1 MDIGRISIC
10 FAQGKW
16 LTIRPLKKSVSLVSL
31 VSAVSFWFVKLREA
45 SRIDERKPVNPAND
59 FFSEGSMRMGLINRK
74 PGNKDAIASDWE
86 LEHAKIRMALYTPSY
101 SEQHPVKHWAFA
113 RIDPPTMKAIGE
125 DPQEFAKFRDEFRN
139 AIKPNDDFEDLLAG
153 KMVEARWRQFRLLK
167 AEAAIL
173 AQGRCQFV
181 MDRRRQLGEPQGGM
195 SGVNGA
201 APPLTGPVST
211 TSFNEPGT
219 QPHGTP
225 SRSRFVTLVKFLK
238 TVRGAVKSEGFQ
250 GESLK
255 LLESVSEP
263 EVAATT
269 ALVAVNSEH
278 ARVETAENRSVG
290 EGPSKN
296 FLAWLDTEIT
306 AFEELDKLDHAAEA
320 ELSGYAFDARLL
332 LPDGELEKIRRYQ
345 AVTERQFDSAFKRL
359 VEWRKVQTAP
369 AQAREAQRRWEEDRR
384 R

>member
-1 MDIGRISIC
+1 
-10 FAQGKW
+10 
-16 LTIRPLKKSVSLVSL
+16 
-31 VSAVSFWFVKLREA
+31 
-45 SRIDERKPVNPAND
+45 
-59 FFSEGSMRMGLINRK
+59 MGLINRK

-181 MDRRRQLGEPQGGM
+181 MDRRRQLAEPQGGM

-201 APPLTGPVST
+201 APPFTGPVST

-278 ARVETAENRSVG
+278 SRVETAENRSIQ

-345 AVTERQFDSAFKRL
+345 AVTERQFDAPSSGWWNGARCRRLKRRPGKL
-359 VEWRKVQTAP
+359 NAGGKRIGGGERTPPGIEGKYELFGCTARILGNFRTNE
-369 AQAREAQRRWEEDRR
+369 QNSICHIQGDKKCHFTK
-384 R
+384 